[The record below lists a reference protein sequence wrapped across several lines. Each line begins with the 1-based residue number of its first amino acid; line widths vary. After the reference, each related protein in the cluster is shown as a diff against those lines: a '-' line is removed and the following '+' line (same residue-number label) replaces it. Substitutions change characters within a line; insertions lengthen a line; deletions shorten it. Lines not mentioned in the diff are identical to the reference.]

1 MRRVIPYILLL
12 FITLSLN
19 VKAQNVQAFADTDST
34 EYIVGDYI
42 YYILEVKYPK
52 GVKVTIPSV
61 KDSINNLEFIK
72 EEPSVK
78 QESGSEIYEL
88 HKYIFSKYDSS
99 DVTIPSYNI
108 AYSTDGTNVQYVR
121 VNPVNIIVKTIEV
134 DPQADIQDV
143 KKPIR
148 IPLDWMAILIIALIV
163 LAIVLLAFFGYKYYK
178 KKHTPIKPQKVK
190 ITVLPYQKALGQL
203 HQLEEKK
210 LWQQGKVKEYHS
222 EITGIIRDYFE
233 ERFHFDALEM
243 TTPEIIDNL
252 KSRHVTTDVVVKTEE
267 FLQNADMVKFAK
279 FQPMPTVN
287 EEMMKEAYFIVDNT
301 KNKAAESE
309 LAKLKEAE
317 EDAE

>member
-1 MRRVIPYILLL
+1 M
-12 FITLSLN
+12 
-19 VKAQNVQAFADTDST
+19 FADTDST
-34 EYIVGDYI
+34 EYIIGDYI
-42 YYILEVKYPK
+42 YYTLELKYPK
-52 GVKVTIPSV
+52 GIKITVPSV

-72 EEPSVK
+72 EEPTVR
-78 QESGSEIYEL
+78 EETNNEVYEL

-108 AYSTDGTNVQYVR
+108 AYSIDGTNVQYIR
-121 VNPVNIIVKTIEV
+121 VNPVNIVVKTIEV

-148 IPLDWMAILIIALIV
+148 IPLDWVTILIIALIV
-163 LAIVLLAFFGYKYYK
+163 LVVALLSYFGYKYYK
-178 KKHTPIKPQKVK
+178 KKHAPVEPKKVK
-190 ITVLPYQKALGQL
+190 VTILPYQKALVQL
-203 HQLEEKK
+203 HQLEDKK
-210 LWQQGKVKEYHS
+210 LWQQGKIKEYHS

-252 KSRHVTTDVVVKTEE
+252 SSRHVSKEVVGKTEE

-317 EDAE
+317 ENAE